1 MAMARLPGRG
11 LAGQLAGAFI
21 VNDFHLKPMFLALCP
36 LNVAEAAIGALLL
49 RRRSMQLPRFT
60 DPRYLIRFI
69 AYAVLCAPVI
79 TGVIFAF
86 GRGYWHQ
93 FTFGQ
98 ALSSWITTDSLGI
111 LIATPAFIAV
121 LRMRF
126 KESLQARWNLLL
138 PLIIVAIA
146 AVAFR
151 HPQAQLLSIIYPILI
166 VVLLR
171 LGLGWASM
179 SLLLAAAAG
188 NWTLARIGAHAIP
201 VQGFAPID
209 PAVPLQIFVVSGT
222 VMLYSVSVVMES
234 RRTAE
239 KRLKE
244 TVELHRLVTENSR
257 DIILLS
263 NSRGIPRYISEAV
276 YPLTGWK
283 PEETMQRGFAEVVHP
298 QDLAAVEELMTR
310 LRNGENAG
318 TIEYRVHCRRGG
330 YIWVEGSFRA
340 VHDPLT
346 GLRTGILQMVR
357 DITERKHT
365 EEKLQAAYRALEG
378 IAAVDALTGVAN
390 RRRFDETLAREW
402 RRGLREQQPLSIVLL
417 DVDLFKLFNDTYGHV
432 RGDSCLRKIAESAL
446 DVVTRPGDLVAR
458 YGGEEFAIVL
468 PGTEAPGAERL
479 AGEVCQTLRERKLAH
494 CASPFGIVTVSAG
507 HATAIPR
514 FGQSPSDLVDMADRA
529 LYEAKRKGRNL
540 VCGHHAA
547 ALKRA

>member
-1 MAMARLPGRG
+1 MY
-11 LAGQLAGAFI
+11 
-21 VNDFHLKPMFLALCP
+21 LALGP

-69 AYAVLCAPVI
+69 AYAILCAPVI
-79 TGVIFAF
+79 TGVIFAS
-86 GRGYWHQ
+86 GLGLWHHS
-93 FTFGQ
+93 TYLQ
-98 ALSSWITTDSLGI
+98 ALSNWVTTDSLGI

-138 PLIIVAIA
+138 PLTMVAIA
-146 AVAFR
+146 TVAFR
-151 HPQAQLLSIIYPILI
+151 HPQAQLLSVIYPILI
-166 VVLLR
+166 LVLLR

-188 NWTLARIGAHAIP
+188 NWTLARIGAHALS
-201 VQGFAPID
+201 VQGFAPVD

-244 TVELHRLVTENSR
+244 TAELHRLVTENSR
-257 DIILLS
+257 DIIVLANL
-263 NSRGIPRYISEAV
+263 RGIPRYISEAV

-298 QDLAAVEELMTR
+298 EDLAAVEELATK
-310 LRNGENAG
+310 LRNGADAG
-318 TIEYRVHCRRGG
+318 TIEYRVNRRRGG
-330 YIWVEGSFRA
+330 SIWVEGNFRA
-340 VHDPLT
+340 VHDPST
-346 GLRTGILQMVR
+346 GLRTGILQVVR

-365 EEKLQAAYRALEG
+365 EEELQAAYRALEG

-417 DVDLFKLFNDTYGHV
+417 DVDLFKLYNDTYGHV
-432 RGDSCLRKIAESAL
+432 RGDSCLRQIAESAL
-446 DVVTRPGDLVAR
+446 EVVTRPGDLVSR

-479 AGEVCQTLRERKLAH
+479 AGEVCQTLRDRKLAH
-494 CASPFGIVTVSAG
+494 SASPFGIVTVSAG
-507 HATAIPR
+507 HATAIPQ
-514 FGQSPSDLVDMADRA
+514 FGQTPSDLVDMADRA

-540 VCGHHAA
+540 VCGHRAA
-547 ALKRA
+547 VLKRA

>member
-1 MAMARLPGRG
+1 MSQSASIDEAVSWLRRRHT
-11 LAGQLAGAFI
+11 QLALRLGGCFLTVAVASVFVGLDVESNLI
-21 VNDFHLKPMFLALCP
+21 WVANGVLLSYLLLAPRWRWPAYLAAAWRDSLPEHSSSTDFHLKPMFLALCP

-244 TVELHRLVTENSR
+244 TAELHRLVTENSR

-283 PEETMQRGFAEVVHP
+283 PEETMQRGFAEVVYP

-310 LRNGENAG
+310 LRNGEDAG

-340 VHDPLT
+340 VHDPST
-346 GLRTGILQMVR
+346 GLRTGILR
-357 DITERKHT
+357 WC
-365 EEKLQAAYRALEG
+365 
-378 IAAVDALTGVAN
+378 
-390 RRRFDETLAREW
+390 ET
-402 RRGLREQQPLSIVLL
+402 
-417 DVDLFKLFNDTYGHV
+417 
-432 RGDSCLRKIAESAL
+432 
-446 DVVTRPGDLVAR
+446 
-458 YGGEEFAIVL
+458 
-468 PGTEAPGAERL
+468 
-479 AGEVCQTLRERKLAH
+479 
-494 CASPFGIVTVSAG
+494 
-507 HATAIPR
+507 
-514 FGQSPSDLVDMADRA
+514 SPSANILR
-529 LYEAKRKGRNL
+529 RNCRL
-540 VCGHHAA
+540 HIARLRVSPPWTP
-547 ALKRA
+547 